1 MIRCPTCG
9 RRIVDA
15 APVCPVHGAP
25 PPAPPPA
32 PDATTPYVVPAPE
45 LRAFRVRKTLGQG
58 GFGAVFLAD
67 RVSDGQLVAI
77 KVARADNVS
86 ASEALFREADALAAV
101 GVPNVPAVYA
111 RGTLDDGSAYV
122 VMEFVRAPILGDR
135 LATIEGAMD
144 LEEFAR
150 HALALL
156 TVIEIAHGR
165 GLVHCDLKPENVF
178 VDPEFGAKLFDFGL
192 VRKVA
197 LDGTKV
203 ESTKEEAP
211 AGTPEYMSPEQCEG
225 RTDIDARSDLYALGV
240 IFYEMLGGA
249 PPFWGNP
256 AEVQQSHR
264 SRRPPALA
272 RRVTVAAALEDTI
285 LRCLAKDPSRRF
297 ANATELRR
305 ALTAGIAAE
314 RARREAGTPSSA
326 GAPAA
331 AAQVLPG
338 APAAGKPA
346 VKPSAP
352 ARERRAVALLFL
364 ESKSNVAAIREAG
377 NTVGAQL
384 AHTAGAQYVLAFGHE
399 VGDNPTRAAA
409 NAAEMFLARG
419 LAKRALVDLA
429 SVSVQ
434 ARPDGSRRYQSPL
447 FTKKEQ
453 YPGEAD
459 PPGVLLSPAAVEVL
473 PDLSAEAVPNRPGV
487 VRLTTA
493 AQASERTTTR
503 MGVAPL
509 VGRDEMVRSLLESA
523 RSAARGPQPTI
534 FTLLGEPG
542 YGKSHLA
549 QMLVQ
554 HLEVLPQ
561 MQTLFVRAK
570 EALGGVGEQTTRE
583 LLQRL
588 LKLPEAGPADLG
600 RALVAERLG
609 GEIGREVWAGV
620 AVAMGWASPD
630 HPELHALAAAPGAI
644 RSAAARALGES
655 LRQLAAKRPLAV
667 VVEDAHFVDETALDA
682 IEYATLKEAE
692 TAIWVCVVG
701 RPAFGRSR
709 TGWAGRAAARQSVT
723 LPALEPGP
731 AAELARR
738 LLSPVENIPASA
750 LAKLAERTMGV
761 PLLLV
766 ELCRGLK
773 RDGVVRKSDKGTWML
788 ATDELDR
795 LPDLPLVQ
803 WLASRETESLPPDLL
818 AHARLAS
825 VLGSEFSGEEVE
837 GVLQELERAGTSAET
852 QLDASIGLRR
862 LAESGLL
869 ARHRGGRVGFRH
881 PLLRDTVYQSVPAAE
896 RESIHRAAF
905 EYYRRQDRLPDASRL
920 PQMAF
925 HAAKSGLRAE
935 AGRLY
940 VDLAQRANARHAYL
954 EGELLYRNA
963 LENLPETDP
972 HAKITVQQGLGLM
985 RFRLGRHDDAL
996 KNFSAALDLTHQV
1009 DARAARIAILLDE
1022 GVVLD
1027 WTMDWP
1033 RSRAVSEE
1041 ADALV
1046 ANDASLATPLLE
1058 PRLLMARGRTHM
1070 RANQFAEAIATFR
1083 EAITAAEK
1091 AGDEGYEALTQ
1102 SLSMLAYSA
1111 ANIARYPEAEEA
1123 ILRCMRVYE
1132 EHGDMIGLAGVLQNR
1147 TVLSFLT
1154 DQIDRLQIDLERVVQ
1169 IAREFGFSMSECLAV
1184 RDLAEVY
1191 FVIGR
1196 TEDAIA
1202 KARRALEMYQQ
1213 QFGEATRT
1221 IYMVQMQ
1228 LGRMT
1233 AYKGELDEARTIVG
1247 RVIAEQAEAQ
1257 AAGRAEVVMVEGE
1270 RILLDVV
1277 ELFLNGAAD
1286 QEFDARVA
1294 RGRELQLQPQD
1305 IVEIMEWKALSALR
1319 AGRRDD
1325 GLVFLDEALAEANK
1339 TTKLAADRVRRQ
1351 ITLQTESARV
1361 SVVAGGG

>member
-25 PPAPPPA
+25 PPAPPPP
-32 PDATTPYVVPAPE
+32 PDATPAYVVPTPQ
-45 LRAFRVRKTLGQG
+45 LPDFRVRKTLGQG

-67 RVSDGQLVAI
+67 RVQDGQPVAI
-77 KVARADNVS
+77 KVARADNLS
-86 ASEALFREADALAAV
+86 ASEALLREADALAAV

-122 VMEFVRAPILGDR
+122 VMEFVRAPILADR
-135 LATIEGAMD
+135 LASIEGAMD
-144 LEEFAR
+144 LDEFAR
-150 HALALL
+150 HTLGIL
-156 TVIEIAHGR
+156 TVMEIAHGR
-165 GLVHCDLKPENVF
+165 GLVHCDLKPENIF

-197 LDGTKV
+197 VDGAKV

-240 IFYEMLGGA
+240 IFYEMLAGA

-264 SRRPPALA
+264 SRRPPALS
-272 RRVTVAAALEDTI
+272 RRVSLAPSLEDAI
-285 LRCLAKDPSRRF
+285 VRCLAKDPNRRF

-314 RARREAGTPSSA
+314 RARREAGTPSSI
-326 GAPAA
+326 GGPAA
-331 AAQVLPG
+331 AAAAAATAG
-338 APAAGKPA
+338 AKPAAKPA
-346 VKPSAP
+346 AP
-352 ARERRAVALLFL
+352 ARERRAVALLFF

-409 NAAEMFLARG
+409 NAAEMLVARG
-419 LAKRALVDLA
+419 LAKRVLVDLA

-434 ARPDGSRRYQSPL
+434 ARPDGTRRYQSPL
-447 FTKKEQ
+447 FTKKDQ

-459 PPGVLLSPAAVEVL
+459 PLGVLLSPAAVEVL
-473 PDLSAEAVPNRPGV
+473 PDLSSEPVPNRPGV
-487 VRLTTA
+487 VRLAAA
-493 AQASERTTTR
+493 AQASEKTTTR

-509 VGRDEMVRSLLESA
+509 VGREDLLRSLMESA
-523 RSAARGPQPTI
+523 RAAAKGPLPTI
-534 FTLLGEPG
+534 ATLLGEPG
-542 YGKSHLA
+542 YGKTHLA

-570 EALGGVGEQTTRE
+570 EVLGGVGEQTTRE

-588 LKLPEAGPADLG
+588 LSLPDASPPDLG
-600 RALVAERLG
+600 RALVADKLG
-609 GEIGREVWAGV
+609 AEVAAEVWAGV
-620 AVAMGWASPD
+620 AVVMGWAAPD
-630 HPELHALAAAPGAI
+630 HPELHAFAAAPGAI
-644 RSAAARALGES
+644 RSAAARALGEA
-655 LRQLAAKRPLAV
+655 LRQLALKRPLV
-667 VVEDAHFVDETALDA
+667 LVVEDAHFADETALDA
-682 IEYATLKEAE
+682 IEYATLKEA
-692 TAIWVCVVG
+692 AMPIWVCVVG
-701 RPAFGRSR
+701 RPSFGRSR
-709 TGWAGRAAARQSVT
+709 TGWGGRAAERKPVT

-738 LLSPVENIPASA
+738 LLNPVENIPSSA

-773 RDGVVRKSDKGTWML
+773 RDGVVRKSDKGTWIL

-825 VLGSEFSGEEVE
+825 VLGSEFSSEEVE
-837 GVLQELERAGTSAET
+837 GVLQELERAGTAAES
-852 QLDASIGLRR
+852 QLDATIGLRR
-862 LAESGLL
+862 LAETGLL

-881 PLLRDTVYQSVPAAE
+881 ALLRDTVYQSVPAAE
-896 RESIHRAAF
+896 REATHKAAY
-905 EYYRRQDRLPDASRL
+905 EYYRRQDRLPDVSRL

-925 HAAKSGLRAE
+925 HAAKSGLRVE

-940 VDLAQRANARHAYL
+940 LDLAQRSSARHAYL
-954 EGELLYRNA
+954 DAESLYRNA
-963 LENLPETDP
+963 LENLPDTES
-972 HAKITVQQGLGLM
+972 HARITIQQGLGLM
-985 RFRLGRHDDAL
+985 RFRLGRHEDAL
-996 KNFSAALDLTHQV
+996 KNFTAALDLATQV
-1009 DARAARIAILLDE
+1009 DARDARIAILLDE

-1027 WTMDWP
+1027 WMLDWP

-1041 ADALV
+1041 AEGLV
-1046 ANDASLATPLLE
+1046 ASDPALATPIVK
-1058 PRLLMARGRTHM
+1058 PRLLMARGRTYM
-1070 RANQFAEAIATFR
+1070 RANQFAEAVETLTQAVA
-1083 EAITAAEK
+1083 EAEK
-1091 AGDEGYEALTQ
+1091 VGDDGYEAFTQ
-1102 SLSMLAYSA
+1102 SLSMLAFCSS
-1111 ANIARYPEAEEA
+1111 NIARFAEAEEA
-1123 ILRCMRVYE
+1123 ILRCIRTYE
-1132 EHGDMIGLAGVLQNR
+1132 EHGDMIGLAGVLHNR
-1147 TVLSFLT
+1147 VIVSFLT
-1154 DQIDRLQIDLERVVQ
+1154 DKIDRLMSDLERVVQ
-1169 IAREFGFSMSECLAV
+1169 IAREFGFSMAECLAV
-1184 RDLAEVY
+1184 RDLGEVY
-1191 FVIGR
+1191 FILGR
-1196 TEDAIA
+1196 TDDAIV
-1202 KARRALEMYQQ
+1202 KAQRALEMYQQ
-1213 QFGEATRT
+1213 QFGQATRT
-1221 IYMVQMQ
+1221 IYNVQMQ
-1228 LGRMT
+1228 LARMN
-1233 AYKGELDEARTIVG
+1233 AYKGDLAN
-1247 RVIAEQAEAQ
+1247 AEAIVRFVIEGQ
-1257 AAGRAEVVMVEGE
+1257 AAAEAAGQSDVLLFESE

-1277 ELFLNGAAD
+1277 ELFLKGAAD
-1286 QEFDARVA
+1286 PEFDARVA

-1305 IVEIMEWKALSALR
+1305 IVEMMEWKALSALR

-1325 GLVFLDEALAEANK
+1325 GMAFYDQALAEADK
-1339 TTKLAADRVRRQ
+1339 TTKLAADRVRQQ
-1351 ITLQTESARV
+1351 IALHNRTAGASA
-1361 SVVAGGG
+1361 VAGGG